1 MNPAELAQK
10 RRALELS
17 KLKEENEK
25 LKQRL
30 KMLEESGGHVDDL
43 AVKVEQKMLQPSSS
57 KQVTGSCALLIVML
71 KLNVFIAGS
80 FRVSLFMDLRYPWN
94 LETEPWHFYDK

>member
-1 MNPAELAQK
+1 MGMNLLQGEYDPKETKVVHFRMNPAELAQK

-43 AVKVEQKMLQPSSS
+43 TVKVEQKMLQPSSS
-57 KQVTGSCALLIVML
+57 KQVTGWYAML
-71 KLNVFIAGS
+71 
-80 FRVSLFMDLRYPWN
+80 
-94 LETEPWHFYDK
+94 